1 LHYDFSSIE
10 DSQRRVFILHY
21 KFSSIFFLVGIMSDI
36 MTKDPYSTLPAYDPD
51 NFSHWKFYFTV
62 YIRDLNDIITGAL
75 TPTEGSGSSSGSG
88 AIRISRFSPAFPPPA
103 RGFSPLGT
111 EPDASFQAKNAQLY
125 RLVVMAVAKCQDITA
140 KRLATE
146 KLCAIKAHDG
156 KSAYEEII
164 KLHENPTQQNKLD
177 AGRTFLAL
185 KLKPGE
191 TIEEYK
197 LRASDNLTRIK
208 RLDVNL
214 EDLHTTIFIDG
225 LVRSEFDQ
233 LKTTLYTQGNLS
245 FDQAAEYAAAHSRR
259 VTESFS
265 RPKPTH
271 LSSPAL
277 PPSSAFIATS
287 SLSGGEDNYQ
297 LSGEEYALVAS
308 FRAASSKKRN
318 GLDHDVDAHPDSPTD
333 YEKTLTCD
341 ICHVKGHAKRTCRK
355 RKAP

>member
-1 LHYDFSSIE
+1 M
-10 DSQRRVFILHY
+10 Q
-21 KFSSIFFLVGIMSDI
+21 
-36 MTKDPYSTLPAYDPD
+36 
-51 NFSHWKFYFTV
+51 N
-62 YIRDLNDIITGAL
+62 
-75 TPTEGSGSSSGSG
+75 
-88 AIRISRFSPAFPPPA
+88 
-103 RGFSPLGT
+103 
-111 EPDASFQAKNAQLY
+111 AKIA
-125 RLVVMAVAKCQDITA
+125 ITA

-245 FDQAAEYAAAHSRR
+245 FDQAAEFAAAHSRR
-259 VTESFS
+259 VNETFS

-287 SLSGGEDNYQ
+287 SLSGGEVDIQ
-297 LSGEEYALVAS
+297 LTGEEYAMVTALRS
-308 FRAASSKKRN
+308 GSSKKRG
-318 GLDHDVDAHPDSPTD
+318 GLNHDEDAHPDSPTD
-333 YEKTLTCD
+333 YEKTLTCAT
-341 ICHVKGHAKRTCRK
+341 CGTKGHAKRTCKK
-355 RKAP
+355 RKAVLSNFAVVTQAL

>member
-1 LHYDFSSIE
+1 
-10 DSQRRVFILHY
+10 
-21 KFSSIFFLVGIMSDI
+21 MP
-36 MTKDPYSTLPAYDPD
+36 KDPYSTLPAYDPD

-62 YIRDLNDIITGAL
+62 YIRDDLNAIITGEL
-75 TPTEGSGSSSGSG
+75 TAPAGSGGASTGSG
-88 AIRISRFSPAFPPPA
+88 TPSVPRVSRFANLTGEPATPVASSAPIPA
-103 RGFSPLGT
+103 
-111 EPDASFQAKNAQLY
+111 PDASFNAKNGQLY
-125 RLVVMAVAKCQDITA
+125 RFVVISVAKCQDITA

-146 KLCAIKAHDG
+146 KLCTVKQGDG

-259 VTESFS
+259 VQESFS

-277 PPSSAFIATS
+277 PPSTAFIATS